1 MIKKIIL
8 TVTISFFTLL
18 SSCVKINTLY
28 DNYEQLEEKVLILEG
43 EISQLTSAL
52 NSTTQALET
61 ATANYNNLQSSSD
74 TQVSQLLSLIAN
86 LQNEKDNL
94 EDELNIVKNS
104 LEQLQ
109 TDVTGITG
117 ENNSLLETIAS
128 LTAQIEALEQALGS
142 STDTTS
148 NTVSDIDFPDYKSQ
162 GHSMKAIGV
171 WRLLSIQNVVVDE
184 SERFNILIY
193 PDDVNPNKLNNTS
206 INQTGWMDFNTTKK
220 IGWSYRY
227 KNESGVSTGEF
238 TIDESKIDGLLN
250 DWTSGN
256 NIRYYEKTDE
266 AAEYLYFSYQ
276 FDVRAYD
283 QKIFPKLLYN
293 CKFYRLK

>member
-1 MIKKIIL
+1 MKKIFFLLIASL
-8 TVTISFFTLL
+8 TFL

-28 DNYEQLEEKVLILEG
+28 ENYEQLEEKVLILEG
-43 EISQLTSAL
+43 EISQLTSTL
-52 NSTTQALET
+52 NTTTQALET

>member
-1 MIKKIIL
+1 MKKIFFLLIASL
-8 TVTISFFTLL
+8 TFL

-28 DNYEQLEEKVLILEG
+28 ENYEQLEEKVLILEG
-43 EISQLTSAL
+43 EISQLTSTL
-52 NSTTQALET
+52 NTTTQALET

-220 IGWSYRY
+220 S
-227 KNESGVSTGEF
+227 
-238 TIDESKIDGLLN
+238 DGL
-250 DWTSGN
+250 
-256 NIRYYEKTDE
+256 TDIKMNQVLVQE
-266 AAEYLYFSYQ
+266 NSQ
-276 FDVRAYD
+276 
-283 QKIFPKLLYN
+283 
-293 CKFYRLK
+293 

>member
-1 MIKKIIL
+1 MKKIFFLLIASL
-8 TVTISFFTLL
+8 TFL

-28 DNYEQLEEKVLILEG
+28 ENYEQLEEKVLILEG
-43 EISQLTSAL
+43 EISQLTSTL
-52 NSTTQALET
+52 NTTTQALET

-128 LTAQIEALEQALGS
+128 LTAQIEALEQASGS
-142 STDTTS
+142 LTDTTS